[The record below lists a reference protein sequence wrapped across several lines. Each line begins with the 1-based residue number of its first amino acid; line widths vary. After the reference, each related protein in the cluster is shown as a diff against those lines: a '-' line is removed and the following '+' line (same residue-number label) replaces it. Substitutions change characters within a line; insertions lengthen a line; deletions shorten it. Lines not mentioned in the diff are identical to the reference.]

1 MLKPQKLGIPLP
13 EPSPISQPFW
23 EGCKAGEL
31 RYQICRDCN
40 AITMNPS
47 PACSSCFG
55 PNLDW
60 ATSAGEGEVYSY
72 TVVWRPQTPAFEV
85 PYVPAII
92 ELDEGFSLMSA
103 IVGCEVED
111 VAVGMRVKAVFEE
124 MSEEI
129 SLVYFQ
135 PETA

>member
-1 MLKPQKLGIPLP
+1 MSGLQRHHDEPIAGLLKLLRPELGLGD
-13 EPSPISQPFW
+13 Q
-23 EGCKAGEL
+23 
-31 RYQICRDCN
+31 RR
-40 AITMNPS
+40 
-47 PACSSCFG
+47 
-55 PNLDW
+55 
-60 ATSAGEGEVYSY
+60 EGEVYSY